1 MSKSILSTS
10 NRNLKTSQNELTLP
24 PIIEAQVSKN
34 VSFSKPHHNNNR
46 HDSGIVLIDEHLAS
60 NKTSNGWKLSP
71 YNSEHDYDVIN
82 RHDQNKENNDEIV
95 TVELVDVPLK
105 KNPTS
110 STLNSYGKS
119 SSIQSKLTKTTNQS
133 FKNQFINSNQENS
146 SNLFK
151 LSEQQSVMESEA
163 NYLEI
168 MGRLNSSSFKDVSH
182 LSNNP
187 NLSNLYNQTNKDN
200 HSKSFYNN
208 QQTNNNKSRM
218 ISSKSYKALNEK
230 AMTDENRHSNLKS
243 SLYKQNTFLSN
254 ELLTERRTSYNSTK
268 SIYQSLNNQRDKPP
282 TKPRQLDNQMKN
294 GLERQNTFADKQSYY
309 AKLNQANEKKLKTGS
324 SLRPTTS
331 FNQKTLKE
339 NNQEDQ
345 ISINNN
351 NNQNSTIVFHDESE
365 LLTSRNH
372 LAHLSRNNINGEEQ
386 NETKHVNNTITDET
400 NPVIKLNSASKVL
413 TLEDIYNISNE
424 TGLSN
429 FTTMRILKWLE
440 EIEKCG
446 NMIKPPSQLTWS
458 NRSINSARNRQ
469 NVTTNEY
476 NLSDYD
482 EVDEQIIEYNR
493 IVDKTFHIVHKDD

>member
-24 PIIEAQVSKN
+24 PIIEAQVTKN
-34 VSFSKPHHNNNR
+34 VSFSKPNHNNNR

-60 NKTSNGWKLSP
+60 NKTTNGWKLSP
-71 YNSEHDYDVIN
+71 YNSEHEYDVIN
-82 RHDQNKENNDEIV
+82 RHTHNKENNDDIV

-119 SSIQSKLTKTTNQS
+119 SSVQSKMTKTTNQS
-133 FKNQFINSNQENS
+133 FKMNQFIASTQENS
-146 SNLFK
+146 SNLFR
-151 LSEQQSVMESEA
+151 LNEQHSVMESEA
-163 NYLEI
+163 NYLEV

-182 LSNNP
+182 LSNSAHLN
-187 NLSNLYNQTNKDN
+187 SQINKEY

-208 QQTNNNKSRM
+208 QQSNNNRSRT

-230 AMTDENRHSNLKS
+230 GMMSDQDKISNLKS
-243 SLYKQNTFLSN
+243 SLNKQNSFISN
-254 ELLTERRTSYNSTK
+254 DLLTERRTSYNSTK
-268 SIYQSLNNQRDKPP
+268 SIYQSLNTQRDKPP
-282 TKPRQLDNQMKN
+282 TKPRQHENQTKN
-294 GLERQNTFADKQSYY
+294 GLERQNTFADKQSYF
-309 AKLNQANEKKLKTGS
+309 AKLNQANEKKLKAGS

-331 FNQKTLKE
+331 FNQKVLKE
-339 NNQEDQ
+339 NSQEDQ
-345 ISINNN
+345 MST
-351 NNQNSTIVFHDESE
+351 NNQNSTLVFNNESE
-365 LLTSRNH
+365 LLTSRNN
-372 LAHLSRNNINGEEQ
+372 LVPISRNNINTENQ
-386 NETKHVNNTITDET
+386 NEAKRTNNTITDET
-400 NPVIKLNSASKVL
+400 NPVIKLASASKAL

-469 NVTTNEY
+469 NVNNNDY

-482 EVDEQIIEYNR
+482 DVDEQIIEYNR